1 MECPSC
7 CTNVFEHLIN
17 SHLDVCTLKVD
28 SDKAIKPIEVE
39 SKRLEAKSTTSI
51 SETLN
56 TLNAFSHM
64 MQQAKK
70 LSRVTT
76 QQCHV
81 NLDYTLSWF
90 DTKVGLISYEA
101 VAWSTTI
108 QIRNNDDS
116 KSQLILSTSI
126 PEQQSP
132 LRLVQRHSRLSVPV
146 LKSILQKSVRR
157 RRPLPATRVA
167 MELIDKAL
175 GPFLR
180 RMPIIILEDST
191 LHPDFS
197 LLCWLMAAESKG
209 YKVPLELISRVLQVV
224 YEVSSC
230 PWTDRVDDDGAID
243 HGNEIVIDNHVS
255 AAAAAAVSLKCMAM
269 RASYGGMKCDMEM
282 LQKYCITWGKRF
294 AVGKAPRHIIERL
307 GGSACTTWMDVPELI
322 HSKTRHLAIQHTT
335 SMVQRRLLEL
345 QLRDLCVEG
354 VDFHCSDVLEQ
365 LIKDDAFVSKSCDQ
379 LKFKEGLLVGTKGKE
394 QLLVILKQCMWR
406 YSSGINFRQSLLGD
420 ACVKEDDDDLKLVWQ
435 DLAAP
440 RVHVLM
446 MRYVT
451 SRLAT
456 CGVNHG

>member
-7 CTNVFEHLIN
+7 CANVFDELIN
-17 SHLDVCTLKVD
+17 SHLDVCAQEVE
-28 SDKAIKPIEVE
+28 SDKAIKPIEEVE
-39 SKRLEAKSTTSI
+39 SKRLEAKSTTSTT
-51 SETLN
+51 ETLN
-56 TLNAFSHM
+56 TPNAFSHM

-70 LSRVTT
+70 LSRGAA

-81 NLDYTLSWF
+81 NLDYTLSWS
-90 DTKVGLISYEA
+90 DAKVGCISDEA

-108 QIRNNDDS
+108 QLRNNDNS
-116 KSQLILSTSI
+116 KSQLTLSTSI
-126 PEQQSP
+126 PEQRSP

-230 PWTDRVDDDGAID
+230 PWTDSVDIDDAMD
-243 HGNEIVIDNHVS
+243 RGNEIVIGNSISDV
-255 AAAAAAVSLKCMAM
+255 ATVTLKCMAM

-282 LQKYCITWGKRF
+282 LQKYRITWGNRF
-294 AVGKAPRHIIERL
+294 AAGIVPVCVSERL
-307 GGSACTTWMDVPELI
+307 GESACANWVDVPDLI

-335 SMVQRRLLEL
+335 SMMQRSLLEL
-345 QLRDLCVEG
+345 QLRDVCIEG
-354 VDFHCSDVLEQ
+354 IDFHCSDVLEQ
-365 LIKDDAFVSKSCDQ
+365 LIKDDAFVSRSCDR
-379 LKFKEGLLVGTKGKE
+379 LKFKEGTADMKRKE
-394 QLLVILKQCMWR
+394 QLLVVLQQCMWR
-406 YSSGINFRQSLLGD
+406 YSSGVNLRQSLLGD
-420 ACVKEDDDDLKLVWQ
+420 RGVKEDDQHLKLFWQ

-440 RVHVLM
+440 RVHDLM

-451 SRLAT
+451 SRLSNY
-456 CGVNHG
+456 GVSR